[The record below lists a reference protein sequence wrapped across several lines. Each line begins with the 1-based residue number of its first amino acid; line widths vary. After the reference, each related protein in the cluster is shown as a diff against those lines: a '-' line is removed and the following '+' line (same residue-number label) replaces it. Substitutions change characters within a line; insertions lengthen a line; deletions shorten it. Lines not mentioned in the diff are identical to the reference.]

1 MDQNKNNAKTEKTT
15 AQKVALAVSWII
27 VAASIWYWLSPS
39 ATTSEEPAVA
49 QTAEQQQTPTV
60 YTSASPQ
67 ALASATQYLADLD
80 NAMTQG
86 LQILKANNLK
96 DLSAYSQNFKALRET
111 GQAQFGRSVF
121 EPLGHCAAA
130 GIYANSW
137 WQAQVSAMRR
147 EGNGTVLGEIHSLL
161 DEFRTNRVQC
171 ITAVHPSVEGV
182 NTAMDKEG
190 DQDKSC
196 LTTFIL
202 DSHTKEL
209 VEKAKSAHCNI

>member
-27 VAASIWYWLSPS
+27 VAASIWYWLSPNEPI
-39 ATTSEEPAVA
+39 TMKPAVA

-67 ALASATQYLADLD
+67 ALASATQYLVDLD

-96 DLSAYSQNFKALRET
+96 DLSAHSQRFKALRET

-137 WQAQVSAMRR
+137 WLAQVSAARQGG
-147 EGNGTVLGEIHSLL
+147 EEIVAGTIRSQEVELQAKKAECLKTS
-161 DEFRTNRVQC
+161 
-171 ITAVHPSVEGV
+171 APSSVV
-182 NTAMDKEG
+182 TDDK
-190 DQDKSC
+190 KSQK
-196 LTTFIL
+196 TQ
-202 DSHTKEL
+202 
-209 VEKAKSAHCNI
+209 N